1 MNDEP
6 PRFRLRAAVQ
16 RIAPFANGLLLL
28 AFLGW
33 VLFFDGSRT
42 AITDVEGFATQVA
55 KAENASI
62 RWLPFLGAG
71 LVGATFLT
79 MLIGLWR
86 GRRESRS
93 LRAWLILIFLVC
105 GWLAAWLGRQDLYWY
120 GHARRVSSEV
130 SAATQLA
137 KALDENWPSGD
148 GDYPELGI
156 VLGYPKENPVSL
168 ILAGEPVPIGKLRI
182 VAVEKSRDGKI
193 LRLQLANPNH
203 DTWLVRCKERT
214 GRTEFV
220 NSFDTH
226 YSAKRSRQLS
236 GEWFLIRYD
245 S

>member
-1 MNDEP
+1 
-6 PRFRLRAAVQ
+6 
-16 RIAPFANGLLLL
+16 
-28 AFLGW
+28 
-33 VLFFDGSRT
+33 VLFFNGSRT
-42 AITDVEGFATQVA
+42 AITDVEAFTTQVA
-55 KAENASI
+55 KAESENI
-62 RWLPFLGAG
+62 RWLPLLGAG

-86 GRRESRS
+86 GRRQSCS
-93 LRAWLILIFLVC
+93 LQAWLILIFLVC

-120 GHARRVSSEV
+120 GHALRVSSEV

-148 GDYPELGI
+148 GDYPELGV

-182 VAVEKSRDGKI
+182 VAVEKSMDGKT

-203 DTWLVRCKERT
+203 DTWLVRGEERT
-214 GRTEFV
+214 DMTEFV
-220 NSFDTH
+220 NGFDTR
-226 YSAKRSRQLS
+226 YSAKRSRRLS
-236 GEWFLIRYD
+236 GEWFLVRYD

>member
-1 MNDEP
+1 MIHEP
-6 PRFRLRAAVQ
+6 PRFRLRATVQ

-33 VLFFDGSRT
+33 VLFFNGSRT
-42 AITDVEGFATQVA
+42 AITDVEAFTTQAA
-55 KAENASI
+55 KAESENI
-62 RWLPFLGAG
+62 RWLPLLGAG

-86 GRRESRS
+86 GRRQSRS

-120 GHARRVSSEV
+120 GHALRVSTEV

-148 GDYPELGI
+148 GDYPELGV

-168 ILAGEPVPIGKLRI
+168 ILAGEPIPIGKLRI
-182 VAVEKSRDGKI
+182 VAVEKSRDGKT

-203 DTWLVRCKERT
+203 DTWLVRGKET
-214 GRTEFV
+214 TDMTKFV

-226 YSAKRSRQLS
+226 YSAKRSRWLS
-236 GEWFLIRYD
+236 GEWFLVRYD